1 MRKLI
6 LLLAFLLL
14 SACGSGSTV
23 TTGETVTN
31 VTAETPTGTLRVSF
45 APEQDAPRTVAKV
58 ITKQVRIVVINQ
70 TLRVN
75 GAIFRAIQ
83 DVAPGDTV
91 SFALPM
97 ARGYTIEAIA
107 YTTDSDTG
115 LNTILRYAVARS
127 VAVGSEEAGATLTL
141 TDVSAR
147 LILPPGGVVQNGRYY
162 VQANYSTGLGRQVT
176 PLYSGWYLVP
186 PKLSSYAGFTN
197 DTSATNY
204 NSTHFFIAP
213 LTGVAGRNLYFQ
225 GVFTLKPTLLK
236 DAESMKK
243 WVFNYPSPS
252 FANVST
258 PVLTPT
264 NFVITTPTF

>member
-1 MRKLI
+1 MRKSC

-14 SACGSGSTV
+14 TACGSGSTV
-23 TTGETVTN
+23 TTGGTATN
-31 VTAETPTGTLRVSF
+31 VTPDTPTGTLRVSF
-45 APEQDAPRTVAKV
+45 VPEPDTPRTAAKV
-58 ITKQVRIVVINQ
+58 ITKQVRIAVTNQ

-97 ARGYTIEAIA
+97 ARGYAIEAIT
-107 YTTDSDTG
+107 YTIDSDTG
-115 LNTILRYAVARS
+115 LNTVLRYAVAKS
-127 VAVGSEEAGATLTL
+127 VSVGAEEAGATLTL
-141 TDVSAR
+141 TDVTAR
-147 LILPPGGVVQNGRYY
+147 FILPPGGVVQNGRYY
-162 VQANYSTGLGRQVT
+162 IQANYSTALGRQVS

-186 PKLSSYAGFTN
+186 PKLTSYAGFAN

-213 LTGVAGRNLYFQ
+213 LTGVAGHNLYFQ

-236 DAESMKK
+236 DGENMKK